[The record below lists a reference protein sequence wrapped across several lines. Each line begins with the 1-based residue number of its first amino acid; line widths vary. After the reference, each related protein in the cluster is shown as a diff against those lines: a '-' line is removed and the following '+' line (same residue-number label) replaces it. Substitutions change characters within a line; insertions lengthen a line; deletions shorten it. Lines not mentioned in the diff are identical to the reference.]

1 MHRSGHPPAR
11 EKPRHRF
18 QDGRGLEPL
27 QPLFVTET
35 ETVDQLL
42 RAMARTSFGGRALG
56 EAADV
61 LTEMAEDDG
70 CFVVGTFS
78 GAVTAAKMGALI
90 GDMIDA
96 GIVDAVVCT
105 GAIATHALVEEL
117 GFDHYKC
124 PPDADDY
131 ALYQAGYDRI
141 YDTLELELSLD
152 RLQEVVNE
160 ILDGMPRERGWGSYE
175 LCARLGQYLH
185 EHGGRAGFVR
195 TAYRRGVPVFLPAF
209 TDCELGL
216 DVATYN
222 EGRRRE
228 GRCQGLA
235 VYDAFVD
242 LRRYVELVQGNE
254 RLGIFT
260 VGGGVPRNWAQQ
272 VGPYTELLERRLGTS
287 IGSMKRYKY
296 AVRICPEPEH
306 WGGLSGCGY
315 LEGVSWGK
323 FHAPSEGGR
332 YAEVKADATIAWPIL
347 LRGVLER
354 LGVVG
359 AAPGR

>member
-1 MHRSGHPPAR
+1 MHGFGQGPGS
-11 EKPRHRF
+11 EKVRQHF
-18 QDGRGLEPL
+18 QDGKGLEAL
-27 QPLFVTET
+27 QPLFVTELD
-35 ETVDQLL
+35 TVDQLL
-42 RAMARTSFGGRALG
+42 RAMAKTSFGGRALG
-56 EAADV
+56 EAAEV
-61 LTEMAEDDG
+61 VTEMAEDEG

-96 GIVDAVVCT
+96 GILDAVVCT
-105 GAIATHALVEEL
+105 GAIATHGLVEEL
-117 GFDHYKC
+117 GFEHYRC
-124 PPDADDY
+124 PPDVDDR
-131 ALYQAGYDRI
+131 ALYEAGYDRI

-160 ILDGMPRERGWGSYE
+160 ILDGMPADRPWASYE
-175 LCARLGQYLH
+175 LCAKLGEYLDR
-185 EHGGRAGFVR
+185 HGGRGGFFR
-195 TAYRRGVPVFLPAF
+195 AAYRRGVPIFIPAF

-222 EGRRRE
+222 EGRLRE
-228 GRCQGLA
+228 GDAERIA
-235 VYDAFVD
+235 RFDAFGD
-242 LRRYVELVQGNE
+242 LRRYLEMVTGYE

-272 VGPYTELLERRLGTS
+272 VGPYMELLERRLGAS
-287 IGSMKRYKY
+287 AGAVKRFKY
-296 AVRICPEPEH
+296 GVRICPEPEH

-315 LEGVSWGK
+315 SEGVSWGK
-323 FHAPSEGGR
+323 FYSRAEGGR
-332 YAEVKADATIAWPIL
+332 FAEVKADATIVWPIL

-359 AAPGR
+359 AAAGR